1 VKAADRDDDT
11 TRNAMKRYVK
21 VARKGDIEPRT
32 DKTVDVNG
40 TQVALFNVDDIHH
53 AIHNTCLHEDGS
65 LGENKLSNAIVACPL
80 HAYEFDVT
88 SGQCLNEPAYSVER
102 FEVRVEGDDILIGVE
117 AVVPDASG
125 AAARAALPEEAR

>member
-1 VKAADRDDDT
+1 
-11 TRNAMKRYVK
+11 MKRYVR
-21 VARKGDIEPRT
+21 VARKGDLEPGT
-32 DKTVDVNG
+32 GKTVDVNG
-40 TQVALFNVDDIHH
+40 APVALFNVDGVYH

-65 LGENKLSNAIVACPL
+65 LGEGALSNAIVACPL

-88 SGQCLNEPAYSVER
+88 SGECLTEPAYSVER
-102 FEVRVEGDDILIGVE
+102 FEVRVEGDDILIGDE